1 MKKGIDV
8 SDNQGYIDWSKVKQA
23 GVEFAILR
31 SVRRSGNPDT
41 QLASNII
48 GCSQYNIP
56 FDFYKYSYA
65 LTPAEAVAEVKRVT
79 EVLNG
84 YGIEPSK
91 DTVIWM
97 DVEDESQMNLSTQKL
112 TEIVAAFKKETLAT
126 GFEFGLYMGKY
137 LYEKGEIDLNKF
149 SEHTWIARYYNSYT
163 VMPFSVHP
171 NESFKPTAITGQLWG
186 WQYTS
191 SGRVDGING
200 NVDLNI
206 AYYDIQSTPLIPTYY
221 ETPEFTLIDS
231 LNKININSSYANRK
245 AIAIYNGISDYAGT
259 AAQNILLLQMLKDG
273 TLKKAL
279 PTA

>member
-8 SDNQGYIDWSKVKQA
+8 SDNQGYIDWSKVKQT

-48 GCSQYNIP
+48 GCTQNGIP

-65 LTPAEAVAEVKRVT
+65 LSPAEAIAEVKRVT
-79 EVLNG
+79 EVLKG

-91 DTVIWM
+91 NTVIWM
-97 DVEDESQMNLSTQKL
+97 DVEDESQTTLSTQKL

-137 LYEKGEIDLNKF
+137 LYENNEIDLKQFN
-149 SEHTWIARYYNSYT
+149 EHTWIARYYNNYTTMAFSETPNASY
-163 VMPFSVHP
+163 
-171 NESFKPTAITGQLWG
+171 KPSAITGQLWG

-191 SGRVDGING
+191 SGRVNGISG
-200 NVDLNI
+200 NVDLNM
-206 AYYDIQSTPLIPTYY
+206 AYYDIQPTPVIQTYY

-245 AIAIYNGISDYAGT
+245 KIAIANG
-259 AAQNILLLQMLKDG
+259 NL
-273 TLKKAL
+273 
-279 PTA
+279 